1 MLSSTTSDRRRR
13 PAPVLAVV
21 VVLDAI
27 VVFTGFLLKRF
38 PNPVPWPPSNC
49 GRLNWILGGLILLT
63 VMDVE
68 MEGLNWPWTTLNG
81 VYGVVD
87 DVVVGPT
94 AVKFKREL

>member
-1 MLSSTTSDRRRR
+1 M
-13 PAPVLAVV
+13 
-21 VVLDAI
+21 
-27 VVFTGFLLKRF
+27 
-38 PNPVPWPPSNC
+38 
-49 GRLNWILGGLILLT
+49 T